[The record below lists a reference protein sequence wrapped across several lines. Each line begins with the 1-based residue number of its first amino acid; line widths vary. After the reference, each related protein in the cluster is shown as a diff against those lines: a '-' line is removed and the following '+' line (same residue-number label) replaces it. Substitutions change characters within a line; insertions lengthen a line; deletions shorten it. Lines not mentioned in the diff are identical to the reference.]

1 MRPPTQRLAALL
13 LAVPILLSACSAVR
27 APRDVRGNRLDPE
40 TVAEIVP
47 GVQTRRDVAALLGSP
62 SVPAAFD
69 DLTWYYVGGMTRQ
82 RIGQVQSL
90 DEQQVIAV
98 RFNTAGTVE
107 KVERLTLAD
116 ASTVQPV
123 SRVTPTPGTETSIL
137 QQLFGNIGKFNP
149 GNRGG
154 SSGGSGGGGPL

>member
-1 MRPPTQRLAALL
+1 MWASTRSLACLL
-13 LAVPILLSACSAVR
+13 LAAPILLTACSAVR
-27 APRDVRGNRLDPE
+27 SPRDVRGNRLAPE
-40 TVAEIVP
+40 VVAEIVP

-69 DLTWYYVGGMTRQ
+69 DITWYYVGGMTRQ

-116 ASTVQPV
+116 AGNVQPV
-123 SRVTPTPGTETSIL
+123 SRITPTPGTETSLL

-149 GNRGG
+149 AGG
-154 SSGGSGGGGPL
+154 RSGQQSGGSGGGL